1 MCNEVENL
9 FERYNEAKKELE
21 YHKKE
26 AERLEEEV
34 ERHNEAKRELE
45 YHKKEAE
52 RLEEEVEYLEQEI
65 HEMQDGF
72 SKSAGK
78 KTDEKDERI
87 EELERTVERYKEMVG
102 YYYTTLANLVDDK
115 KELMEKV
122 NEQAELI
129 KKLENEINSY
139 KEFMRENEELRRQVD
154 GWKGLAREN
163 EVKSVEYC
171 KRLEDKNKLIDYMC
185 NKNDEFEMYV
195 DKLNRDIA
203 QKDEQIEKLNKELA
217 IARVGSQTRMSRMY
231 AIFKMYVDKLNR
243 DIAQKDEQIEKLN
256 KELAISRDEALKA
269 INEAIKKLNEEN

>member
-21 YHKKE
+21 YHKRE

-34 ERHNEAKRELE
+34 ERYNEAKRELE

-72 SKSAGK
+72 SKSAGEK
-78 KTDEKDERI
+78 MGEKDERI

-102 YYYTTLANLVDDK
+102 YYYTTLANLVDNK

-139 KEFMRENEELRRQVD
+139 KEFMRENEELKEENEGLRRQVD

-195 DKLNRDIA
+195 DKLNCDIA

-217 IARVGSQTRMSRMY
+217 IARVDSQTRMFRVY
-231 AIFKMYVDKLNR
+231 TV
-243 DIAQKDEQIEKLN
+243 
-256 KELAISRDEALKA
+256 SRDEALKA

>member
-9 FERYNEAKKELE
+9 FERYNETKKELE

-34 ERHNEAKRELE
+34 ERHNEAKKELE

-52 RLEEEVEYLEQEI
+52 YLEKEVEYLEREI
-65 HEMQDGF
+65 HKMQDGF
-72 SKSAGK
+72 SKLACEKMG
-78 KTDEKDERI
+78 EKDERI

-102 YYYTTLANLVDDK
+102 YYYTTLANLVDNK
-115 KELMEKV
+115 RELMEKV

-139 KEFMRENEELRRQVD
+139 KEFMRENEELR
-154 GWKGLAREN
+154 
-163 EVKSVEYC
+163 
-171 KRLEDKNKLIDYMC
+171 KRLEDKNKLIDYIC

-217 IARVGSQTRMSRMY
+217 IARVGSQTRMFRVY
-231 AIFKMYVDKLNR
+231 T
-243 DIAQKDEQIEKLN
+243 
-256 KELAISRDEALKA
+256 ISRDEALKA

>member
-34 ERHNEAKRELE
+34 ERHNEAKEELE
-45 YHKKEAE
+45 HHKNKAE
-52 RLEEEVEYLEQEI
+52 YLEEEVEYLECEI
-65 HEMQDGF
+65 HKMQDGF
-72 SKSAGK
+72 SKLAGEK
-78 KTDEKDERI
+78 MGEKDKRI
-87 EELERTVERYKEMVG
+87 EELERTVERHKAMVG
-102 YYYTTLANLVDDK
+102 YYYTTLANLVDNK
-115 KELMEKV
+115 RELMKRV

-139 KEFMRENEELRRQVD
+139 KEFMRENEEL
-154 GWKGLAREN
+154 KEEN
-163 EVKSVEYC
+163 ECLK

-185 NKNDEFEMYV
+185 DKNDELEKYV
-195 DKLNRDIA
+195 DKLNCDIA

-231 AIFKMYVDKLNR
+231 AI
-243 DIAQKDEQIEKLN
+243 
-256 KELAISRDEALKA
+256 SRDEALKA

>member
-9 FERYNEAKKELE
+9 FERYNETKKELE

-26 AERLEEEV
+26 AERLEKDV
-34 ERHNEAKRELE
+34 KDAKREVE
-45 YHKKEAE
+45 HHKQEAE
-52 RLEEEVEYLEQEI
+52 HLAKEVEYLEREI
-65 HEMQDGF
+65 HEIQDGF
-72 SKSAGK
+72 SKLACEK
-78 KTDEKDERI
+78 MDEKDERI

-102 YYYTTLANLVDDK
+102 YYYTTLANLVDNN

-129 KKLENEINSY
+129 KKLENEINRY
-139 KEFMRENEELRRQVD
+139 KEFMEENEELRRQVD
-154 GWKGLAREN
+154 GWKGLARESRA
-163 EVKSVEYC
+163 KSVEYC

-217 IARVGSQTRMSRMY
+217 IARVGSQTRMSRVY
-231 AIFKMYVDKLNR
+231 
-243 DIAQKDEQIEKLN
+243 
-256 KELAISRDEALKA
+256 AISRDEALKA